1 MDGSP
6 VFSIVALVS
15 QFMVIIYG
23 VFILL
28 GIYSLYLF
36 IKLATR
42 GVKALDIYL
51 DEKKNRRL

>member
-1 MDGSP
+1 MSGSS
-6 VFSIVALVS
+6 VFSTFALVS
-15 QFMVIIYG
+15 QLMFIFYG

-28 GIYSLYLF
+28 GIYCLYLF

-42 GVKALDIYL
+42 GIQALDIYL

>member
-1 MDGSP
+1 MSGSS
-6 VFSIVALVS
+6 VFSTFALVS
-15 QFMVIIYG
+15 QLMVIIYG
-23 VFILL
+23 VVILL
-28 GIYSLYLF
+28 GIYCLYLF